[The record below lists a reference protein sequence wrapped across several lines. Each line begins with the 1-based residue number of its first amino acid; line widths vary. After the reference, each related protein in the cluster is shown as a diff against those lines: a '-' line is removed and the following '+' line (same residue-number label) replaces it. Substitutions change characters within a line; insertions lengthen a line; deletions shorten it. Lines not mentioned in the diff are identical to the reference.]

1 MRRRIRFTRFSGVA
15 FLVSA
20 VLFAAQVGFSLPLLK
35 PPVVDAEWMPWL
47 QEWRFSISMAD
58 ELLFFAP
65 LSLIPGIVGLYRVL
79 RKEDPNKAVLGC
91 GIWAVSIPVYL
102 VIAILLGRLV
112 YPVYGIELSL
122 ESYKLLFSLYSG
134 GMHLIALLLGA
145 AAIVLGFAI
154 RKSQLGPSVAY
165 LGWLTGMLAVVGSYP
180 WLIGSGATV
189 AVQLLFS
196 AWLARLGIRLLRI
209 RGDADNAENTEGGG
223 DGICTIRK

>member
-1 MRRRIRFTRFSGVA
+1 MRFTRFSGLA

-35 PPVVDAEWMPWL
+35 PPVADAEWMPWL

-65 LSLIPGIVGLYRVL
+65 LSLIPGIAGLYWVL
-79 RKEDPNKAVLGC
+79 RQVDQNKALLGC

-134 GMHLIALLLGA
+134 GMHLIALLLGT

-165 LGWLTGMLAVVGSYP
+165 LGWLTGVLAIVGSYP
-180 WLIGSGATV
+180 WLIGAGTTV

-196 AWLARLGIRLLRI
+196 AWLALLGVRLLGV
-209 RGDADNAENTEGGG
+209 RGDAENAKDSEDAGR
-223 DGICTIRK
+223 GISTIRK